1 MHGRRKMF
9 RKKVHTLPGVAIDPK
24 NIPRHIGIIMDGN
37 GRWARKRGLPRAMGH
52 IAGYSE
58 TTRSVIYYC
67 RDIGVE
73 YVTLYAFSTEN
84 WKRAEDEVLGIF
96 KLMEKFL
103 DEVIEKAEVEQSR
116 VRFFGDLSGISEKL
130 LKLINHAQTVTAK
143 YSRAN
148 LNICFN
154 YGGRDEVVRAV
165 RKLCGTNPQD
175 ITEEIISANLD
186 TAGIPDPDL
195 IIRPGGEHRTSNF
208 LMWQA
213 VYAEY
218 YFTETLWPDFT
229 PSEID
234 KAILAYQQRDRRKGG
249 A

>member
-1 MHGRRKMF
+1 MRIRK
-9 RKKVHTLPGVAIDPK
+9 RNTPLIGIDPQNLPK
-24 NIPRHIGIIMDGN
+24 HIGIIMDGN
-37 GRWARKRGLPRAMGH
+37 GRWARKRGLPRSLGH
-52 IAGYSE
+52 IAGFSE

-67 RDIGVE
+67 RDIGVKHI
-73 YVTLYAFSTEN
+73 TLYAFSTEN
-84 WKRAEDEVLGIF
+84 WRRAEEEVLGIF

-103 DEVIEKAEVEQSR
+103 REVIEKAEVEQSR
-116 VRFFGDLSGISEKL
+116 IRFFGDLSRVPAHLFALVEE
-130 LKLINHAQTVTAK
+130 AQVVTAQ
-143 YSRAN
+143 YTRAN

-165 RKLCGTNPQD
+165 RNIAKNVALQD
-175 ITEEIISANLD
+175 ITEAMISEHLD
-186 TAGIPDPDL
+186 SAGQPDPDL

-229 PSEID
+229 PAEID
-234 KAILAYQQRDRRKGG
+234 KAILAYQKRDRRKGG
-249 A
+249 AV